1 MGTFSAVTLGW
12 LDPVNWFSTCKPS
25 IFSDPPCA
33 QVNKVKLIDYN
44 TMKQSLGAE
53 KSAKDLKKAWRLT
66 KYSNVKSGQ

>member
-1 MGTFSAVTLGW
+1 MAKATGLIIVSY
-12 LDPVNWFSTCKPS
+12 KPS
-25 IFSDPPCA
+25 IFTGDPPCA

-66 KYSNVKSGQ
+66 KYIAMFRVDSKVV